1 MLAQRPPSW
10 FWSTVYITVWYHLT
24 TVKVGQGMQSLSV
37 DHSEQLPDRIS
48 TCDVNRGYYV
58 LLLFLFVLLLFFG
71 GFFLCFVWF
80 CFLFC
85 FVFFVFVFFV
95 VVVVFSL
102 CFFFRDSNIIS
113 IGTVEFRY
121 YVVILIPVNLAK
133 PEAIGD

>member
-1 MLAQRPPSW
+1 MGV
-10 FWSTVYITVWYHLT
+10 F
-24 TVKVGQGMQSLSV
+24 
-37 DHSEQLPDRIS
+37 
-48 TCDVNRGYYV
+48 
-58 LLLFLFVLLLFFG
+58 FFVLFG
-71 GFFLCFVWF
+71 FV
-80 CFLFC
+80 FC
-85 FVFFVFVFFV
+85 FVLFFFVFVFFV